1 MANKFILIPED
12 IYRGLINQPI
22 PETGN
27 INLDFTRETLE
38 NIKRQNADTELKN
51 INYNQE
57 LRRYLHMLK

>member
-12 IYRGLINQPI
+12 IYRGLLTQPT

-27 INLDFTRETLE
+27 INLDFSRENLE